1 MEKLITPDFGL
12 MFWTF
17 VNFALLLAVLG
28 KFAWKPILSML
39 EERER
44 AVKADREAAESAKA
58 DAEHIRAELQ
68 DKLKALAEDVKAEL
82 SAAART
88 GERERQEILAQAKE
102 QAELLVAGARQDLER
117 DRERLKA
124 DLKKYVSD
132 LSLSAAEKVAGRSM
146 DEKASRDIVEQ
157 TLKDL
162 GGK

>member
-17 VNFALLLAVLG
+17 VNFALLLVVLG

-44 AVKADREAAESAKA
+44 AVKADREAAEAAKT
-58 DAEHIRAELQ
+58 DAERIRAELHE
-68 DKLKALAEDVKAEL
+68 KLKALSDDVKAEL

-88 GERERQEILAQAKE
+88 GESERQEILAQAKA
-102 QAELLVAGARQDLER
+102 QAEQLLASARQDLAR
-117 DRERLKA
+117 DRDQLKA

-132 LSLSAAEKVAGRSM
+132 ISLSAAEKVAGRGM
-146 DEKASRDIVEQ
+146 DDKSNRDIVEQ